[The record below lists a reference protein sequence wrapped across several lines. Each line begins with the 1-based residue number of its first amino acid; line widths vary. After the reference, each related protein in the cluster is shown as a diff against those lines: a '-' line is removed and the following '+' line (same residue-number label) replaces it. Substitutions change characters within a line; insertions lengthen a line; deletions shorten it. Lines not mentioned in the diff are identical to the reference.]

1 MLARPVVQRFAV
13 TDVADVHSLQME
25 SFSDR
30 LDDTWGGVAKKLSRR
45 DSILAARLKL
55 VKSAS
60 PAAATIGRL
69 QARWSSLR
77 KLLGASGAAPVSSA
91 LPSTLVADLKDE
103 ESDRKALTTKADK
116 PAAGEIAEFLK
127 SLNRFVVDRQ
137 KLDEEKREFHRF
149 DTDFDDSDVDTL
161 VSAIAGATFS
171 KAEVKAI
178 TGQETGDLTNTT
190 VAGIAGKKSGITTSV
205 PNPGH
210 FVGLGQHSTGSAK
223 EAVTWAAAHGVVI
236 AANPDPRGVPSESIK
251 LTAAFLGRVADLLAR
266 SLPAPQSA
274 GDEFKKLVFAAY
286 NGGPANVVKAVK
298 EFQQI
303 KKGAGSV
310 AYSWNDIKKR
320 PSISGQM
327 RGYVDGVAARLS

>member
-1 MLARPVVQRFAV
+1 MRARLDGDREHSSPARGVKADQHLQSRPGWNALHDMQRTVGNRAVATMLARPVVQRFAV

-149 DTDFDDSDVDTL
+149 D
-161 VSAIAGATFS
+161 
-171 KAEVKAI
+171 
-178 TGQETGDLTNTT
+178 
-190 VAGIAGKKSGITTSV
+190 
-205 PNPGH
+205 
-210 FVGLGQHSTGSAK
+210 
-223 EAVTWAAAHGVVI
+223 
-236 AANPDPRGVPSESIK
+236 
-251 LTAAFLGRVADLLAR
+251 
-266 SLPAPQSA
+266 
-274 GDEFKKLVFAAY
+274 
-286 NGGPANVVKAVK
+286 
-298 EFQQI
+298 
-303 KKGAGSV
+303 
-310 AYSWNDIKKR
+310 
-320 PSISGQM
+320 
-327 RGYVDGVAARLS
+327 